1 MGEDAYSV
9 ARRLRRNQTE
19 AEKAF
24 WLLVRNRNFMGLK
37 FRRQYP
43 IHFVHNNR
51 RRFFIADFYCHEL
64 RLIVEIDGGI
74 HKFQRNY
81 DSLRT
86 HILEELKYSVVR
98 FSNKIALDS
107 DLVSLL
113 LKEKVEQLSNSM
125 SVVTIK

>member
-1 MGEDAYSV
+1 
-9 ARRLRRNQTE
+9 
-19 AEKAF
+19 
-24 WLLVRNRNFMGLK
+24 MGLK

-43 IHFVHNNR
+43 IHFMHNNR

-107 DLVSLL
+107 NLVSLL